1 MKLDT
6 PFGRMLRRERA
17 ALYCD
22 LSPRAFDALVKAGAL
37 PRARVLGNVKAWC
50 RVDLDAALNALPYE
64 GEGPVD
70 DWADA

>member
-1 MKLDT
+1 MKPDA

-22 LSPRAFDALVKAGAL
+22 VSPRKFDELVKAGTL
-37 PRARVLGNVKAWC
+37 PRARMLDSVKVWC
-50 RVDLDAALNALPYE
+50 RIDLDAALNALPVD
-64 GEGPVD
+64 GETPVD